1 MQRSTKRT
9 LIWGILLAIIIA
21 LASWVDSPKHPS
33 ITIGSFTRD
42 LNIKLGL
49 DLKGGTSLEYRADV
63 DTASGQDP
71 SEALAGVRDVIER
84 RVNAFG
90 ISEPIIQT
98 KKIGNEYRVV
108 VELAGIQ
115 DPEEAKALIGKT
127 PTLDFRRE
135 PTAEEIKQLLQ
146 ANSAETFTGELFVPT
161 GLSGKNL
168 KKATV
173 DFDQVTGIP
182 QITLKF
188 DAEGTALFAK
198 ITKENI
204 GKRIAIYVDG
214 VAIQA
219 PTVQSEIPDGNAVI
233 TGTYTL
239 AEAKQVVRDL
249 NAGALPVPI
258 ELIGQSIINPSL
270 GKTAIAQSM
279 QAGFIGIIAVIAWMI
294 FRYRLPGLIA
304 SLALIIY
311 VILFFAIMKLIPVT
325 LTLAGIAGFIMSI
338 GMAVDANIL
347 IFERFRENIR
357 NGKTVP
363 FALKEGFNA
372 AWSSISASNISSL
385 ITGFVLYGF
394 GTSIVR
400 GFALTFSL
408 GIVLSMFTAITIS
421 KGMLDILVKNPKT
434 HTPFLLGATSSV
446 ITKQPL

>member
-21 LASWVDSPKHPS
+21 LAGWVASPKHPS
-33 ITIGSFTRD
+33 ISIGSFTRD
-42 LNIKLGL
+42 LNVKLGL
-49 DLKGGTSLEYRADV
+49 DLKGGTSLEYKAAIDQK
-63 DTASGQDP
+63 SSQDP
-71 SEALAGVRDVIER
+71 SEALEGVRDVIER
-84 RVNAFG
+84 RINAFG

-98 KKIGNEYRVV
+98 KKVGNEYRIV

-115 DPEEAKALIGKT
+115 DPNEAKAQIGKT

-135 PTAEEIKQLLQ
+135 PTAEEIKKLLP
-146 ANSAETFTGELFVPT
+146 AEGADTFTGDLFVPT
-161 GLSGKNL
+161 GLTGKNL
-168 KKATV
+168 KKASV
-173 DFDQVTGIP
+173 DFDQLTGQP
-182 QITLKF
+182 TITFTF
-188 DAEGTALFAK
+188 DKEGAALFAK
-198 ITKENI
+198 LTKENI
-204 GKRIAIYVDG
+204 GKRIAIYIDNELR
-214 VAIQA
+214 QA

-233 TGTYTL
+233 TGGYTL
-239 AEAKQVVRDL
+239 DEAKQVVREF
-249 NAGALPVPI
+249 NSAALPVPI

-270 GKTAIAQSM
+270 GKTAITQSL
-279 QAGFIGIIAVIAWMI
+279 QAGLVGIILVIIWMI

-304 SLALIIY
+304 SIALIIY

-385 ITGFVLYGF
+385 ITGFILYGF
-394 GTSIVR
+394 GTSIIR

-408 GIVLSMFTAITIS
+408 GIILSMFTAITIS
-421 KGMLDILVKNPKT
+421 KGILTLVFKHPKM
-434 HTPFLLGATSSV
+434 HTAFLLGATPNI